1 MRALV
6 LTVAALALSL
16 LPAAGAAAAPPVVD
30 VRLSLESLGAEGKV
44 ALEAGDTAENA
55 PFFVFFDFASDG
67 TALGRPAGVGLQLRF
82 GAYCRDRDSWVEAV
96 LIAPSGQRWPAHRV
110 SVPPGPDRLQ
120 DWSYGYIDYP
130 ALIDAVAAGGRFT
143 LALQDDEGRLWNA
156 VEIDTLS
163 PAQRGPLLV
172 AGRTPPVDTA
182 PGAVAVPDADANTG
196 MIEVVAPA
204 PVALPSPPRLC
215 PAP

>member
-6 LTVAALALSL
+6 LTAAVLASCLF
-16 LPAAGAAAAPPVVD
+16 PAAGAVAVPQAAD
-30 VRLSLESLGAEGKV
+30 VRISREGLAEGKL
-44 ALEAGDTAENA
+44 ALEAGGTEAHD
-55 PFFVFFDFASDG
+55 PFDITFDFKSDG
-67 TALGRPAGVGLQLRF
+67 DALGRPVGVGLQLLF

-120 DWSYGYIDYP
+120 DWSSGYLDDP
-130 ALIDAVAAGGRFT
+130 ALIDAVEAGGRFT

-163 PAQRGPLLV
+163 PAQRQQLLV
-172 AGRTPPVDTA
+172 ASRPPAGA
-182 PGAVAVPDADANTG
+182 PAPDADADGG
-196 MIEVVAPA
+196 MIEVVEQP
-204 PVALPSPPRLC
+204 PVALPSPPRPC